1 MSRLLVVAL
10 LLGGSIYAQHEH
22 DTAKK
27 PRATLLAGMGRHH
40 HPIRASAEAQ
50 KFFDE
55 GLTLVFGFNHE
66 EAIRSFERA
75 IAIDPRA
82 AMPYWGIALALGP
95 NINMDVDPAGEK
107 RAFEASRKA
116 LSMAAEAPDNER
128 AYIEALS
135 KRYSGDPKADLKKLA
150 VEYKNAMGEVM
161 RRYPDDLDAATLY
174 AESMMDLRPWQ
185 LWTPDGKPAEGT
197 EEIVRVLE
205 SVLKRDPRHIGANHY
220 YIHTVEASPNPE
232 RALPSAERLTS
243 LVPNAGHLVHMPAHI
258 YLQTGEYEA
267 AAKANERGAEVDRNY
282 IKSTG
287 ATGVYPLMYYS
298 HNLHFLA
305 MVRMAQGRFAEAKK
319 AADQLFTNVAPAV
332 KEMPM
337 LEGFV
342 QAPVFV
348 LLRFHKWAEILKL
361 PAPDPKMAISQA
373 VWRYAR
379 GVALASTGDAKGAA
393 VELSAFSEARK
404 LVPAEVPFGL
414 SSSESVFKVADAVLA
429 AHIAGGTQ
437 ASIEH
442 WKRAV
447 EAQDALAYDEPPDW
461 YYPVRE
467 SLGAALLK
475 SGQAAE
481 AEAVFRADLKR
492 NPRSGRSLFGLL
504 ESLKAQKKTA
514 DAQWVQSEFETAWK
528 DSPLRLS
535 ISDL

>member
-1 MSRLLVVAL
+1 
-10 LLGGSIYAQHEH
+10 
-22 DTAKK
+22 
-27 PRATLLAGMGRHH
+27 
-40 HPIRASAEAQ
+40 
-50 KFFDE
+50 
-55 GLTLVFGFNHE
+55 
-66 EAIRSFERA
+66 
-75 IAIDPRA
+75 
-82 AMPYWGIALALGP
+82 
-95 NINMDVDPAGEK
+95 VDPAGEK
-107 RAFEASRKA
+107 RAFEAARKA
-116 LSMAAEAPDNER
+116 LSMAAGAPENER

-135 KRYSGDPKADLKKLA
+135 KRYSDDPKADLKKLA
-150 VEYKNAMGEVM
+150 VDYKNAMGEVM
-161 RRYPDDLDAATLY
+161 KRYPDDLDAATLY

-232 RALPSAERLTS
+232 RALPSADRLTS

-258 YLQTGEYEA
+258 YLQTGDYEA

-282 IKSTG
+282 IKTTG

-319 AADQLFTNVAPAV
+319 AADQVAANVAPAL
-332 KEMPM
+332 KDMPM
-337 LEGFV
+337 LEGFS

-348 LLRFHKWAEILKL
+348 LLRFHRWAEILKL
-361 PAPDPKMAISQA
+361 PAPDAKLTISQV

-379 GVALASTGDAKGAA
+379 GVALAATGDAKGAA
-393 VELSAFSEARK
+393 VEQAAFGEARK

-414 SSSESVFKVADAVLA
+414 SSSESVLKVADAVLA
-429 AHIAGGTQ
+429 AHIASDAR
-437 ASIEH
+437 ASVEH
-442 WKRAV
+442 WKKAV
-447 EAQDALAYDEPPDW
+447 EAQDALSYDEPPDW

-504 ESLKAQKKTA
+504 ESLKAQKKMT
-514 DAQWVQSEFETAWK
+514 DAQWVQSEFDSAWK
-528 DSPLRLS
+528 DSPLRLT
-535 ISDL
+535 IGDL